1 MNRKREGF
9 SVPFE
14 IDAGLPGRERKVIR
28 EENGQLGPSYMALFD
43 NLVHDSDFALEKIK
57 KMSGHLA

>member
-1 MNRKREGF
+1 M
-9 SVPFE
+9 PFE

-43 NLVHDSDFALEKIK
+43 NLVHDSDFALEEIK